1 MKTYSAALVAAFV
14 ALTSATACGRTPL
27 PPSPLP
33 GENSTLTLTGR
44 VLDATMADDS
54 GVADA
59 LVEVSRDSFSMS
71 TTTGPDGTFV
81 LGGLEAG
88 QYMLSVSR
96 EGYLETAQSV
106 LLDADQEVTC
116 LLDREAGDENA
127 TPARKGRIVIV
138 KKGAQ
143 ARR

>member
-1 MKTYSAALVAAFV
+1 MKTYSAVLVAAFV

-33 GENSTLTLTGR
+33 GDASTLTLSGR
-44 VLDATMADDS
+44 VVDATMADDS

-59 LVEVSRDSFSMS
+59 VVVISRDSFSTS
-71 TTTGPDGTFV
+71 TTTGPDGTFA

-88 QYMLSVSR
+88 QYTLAVSR
-96 EGYLETAQSV
+96 EGYLQVEQAV
-106 LLDADQEVTC
+106 MLDTNQDVTC
-116 LLDREAGDENA
+116 FLDREVADGNA
-127 TPARKGRIVIV
+127 TPERKGRFVIV
-138 KKGAQ
+138 RKGAQ

>member
-14 ALTSATACGRTPL
+14 ALTSATACGRSFVGPDG
-27 PPSPLP
+27 PPVPT
-33 GENSTLTLTGR
+33 TLTLAGR

-59 LVEVSRDSFSMS
+59 VVEVSRDGFSTS

-96 EGYLETAQSV
+96 EGYLQAAQSV

-116 LLDREAGDENA
+116 LLDREAGDGNA
-127 TPARKGRIVIV
+127 TPERKGRIVIA
-138 KKGAQ
+138 KKGVQ

>member
-1 MKTYSAALVAAFV
+1 M
-14 ALTSATACGRTPL
+14 
-27 PPSPLP
+27 
-33 GENSTLTLTGR
+33 LTLTGR

-59 LVEVSRDSFSMS
+59 LVEVSRDGFSTS

-88 QYMLSVSR
+88 QYTLSVTR
-96 EGYLETAQSV
+96 EGYLQTTQSV
-106 LLDADQEVTC
+106 LLDTDQEVSC

-143 ARR
+143 TRR